1 MHELLLLILF
11 VFSFAIFGL
20 SFLSVAVVIG
30 TSFVFM
36 LFMGML
42 GLLIKLLPWIIVIGL
57 VIYWFKHQHV

>member
-1 MHELLLLILF
+1 LF

-30 TSFVFM
+30 ISFVFM